1 MTTTAVPLALAA
13 PRTAARAP
21 GLRTG
26 ARRYDEAMDEAGHN
40 RFICPTCGGD
50 GREIML
56 RGALDVSAGQTI
68 TVRNIEACRTCS
80 GEGFLAEPIA

>member
-1 MTTTAVPLALAA
+1 
-13 PRTAARAP
+13 
-21 GLRTG
+21 
-26 ARRYDEAMDEAGHN
+26 MDEAGRN

-56 RGALDVSAGQTI
+56 RGALDVSAAQTI